1 MNDNMNDYM
10 NDNMND
16 NNNNDNNEVPELNE
30 QPQQTQNIPSDDL
43 PDSVN
48 IPKANE
54 GIIEEIECVKSE
66 ESIFNQHEQ
75 ITVSLTS

>member
-1 MNDNMNDYM
+1 M

-16 NNNNDNNEVPELNE
+16 NNNNNNNNNEVPELNE
-30 QPQQTQNIPSDDL
+30 QPQQIQNIPSDDL
-43 PDSVN
+43 PESVS

>member
-16 NNNNDNNEVPELNE
+16 NHNNDNNGVPELSE

-43 PDSVN
+43 PDSVS

>member
-1 MNDNMNDYM
+1 M

-16 NNNNDNNEVPELNE
+16 NNNNNNNNEVPELNE

-43 PDSVN
+43 PDSIS